1 MLSSY
6 LPGMM
11 RPQLATTRLSVWGE
25 REHVTVFVVDQSA
38 SMGNFTELVRDA
50 CRRMK
55 TSLQRSEI
63 FTYFIAFSNEVDH
76 GENLDF
82 LRHINGGTSISAAF
96 DLLAQLVAANR
107 RLQSID
113 VVFVSDGE
121 DNDRTKCNE
130 LLKRMHVRDLVT
142 RLFCVGIFKSFPSEL
157 VMNYLYPVW
166 GKNTDK
172 CLSPI
177 VPLDRYE
184 DTAGVFEQIEICLR
198 TVDAVP
204 VPVDSDF
211 DPSRDCE
218 SLLKSCQHVSM
229 ICFEIISC
237 ILSFDIF
244 FGL

>member
-1 MLSSY
+1 MIRS
-6 LPGMM
+6 
-11 RPQLATTRLSVWGE
+11 QLATNKLSVWGD

-38 SMGNFTELVRDA
+38 SMGNYTELVRNA
-50 CRRMK
+50 CRRIK
-55 TSLQRSEI
+55 TSLQRSDI
-63 FTYFIAFSNEVDH
+63 FCYFIAFSNEVDH
-76 GENLDF
+76 GESLE
-82 LRHINGGTSISAAF
+82 LLQHINGGTSIGAAF
-96 DLLAQLVAANR
+96 DLLAQLVSANR
-107 RLQSID
+107 SLRSID

-130 LLKRMHVRDLVT
+130 ILKRMHIRDLIT

-177 VPLDRYE
+177 VPLDKHE
-184 DTAGVFEQIEICLR
+184 DVAGVFEQIEICLR

-211 DPSRDCE
+211 DSARDCE
-218 SLLKSCQHVSM
+218 SLLKSCQHVS
-229 ICFEIISC
+229 IIFLKFS
-237 ILSFDIF
+237 IVF
-244 FGL
+244 FFSRLFSINSNTISA